1 MSTKYYAGSDDG
13 KSIAFRKDD
22 ESFSGVNFSI
32 KYSHIIIVL
41 ILSAAAVGA
50 HHYSDN
56 YTVERPAA
64 IQAEMVQDT
73 QDEKV
78 FEEPLEAY
86 YPIDENGF
94 VFSMSDQMLLSE
106 EDVLELATDEYV
118 GFQRLLRMSVNEIY
132 ARHGHIFIEGGI
144 NDTHYRQYDWYNATY
159 KHKVEWEEF
168 NDIEKANLRLL
179 LSIEEYYGY

>member
-1 MSTKYYAGSDDG
+1 MSTKYYVGSNDG

-22 ESFSGVNFSI
+22 ESFSGIKVSV

-56 YTVERPAA
+56 HTVETPIA
-64 IQAEMVQDT
+64 IQAELAQDT
-73 QDEKV
+73 QNTMF
-78 FEEPLEAY
+78 FEEPQEAY

-94 VFSMSDQMLLSE
+94 VFSMSDRILLSE
-106 EDVLELATDEYV
+106 EDVMELATDEYV

-144 NDTHYRQYDWYNATY
+144 NDTHYRQYNWYNETY
-159 KHKVEWEEF
+159 KHEVEWEEF
-168 NDIEKANLRLL
+168 NDIEKANLSLL
-179 LSIEEYYGY
+179 LSIEKYYGY